1 MAQGETS
8 ITVVGNLVEEP
19 ELRYTQAGLAVTNFR
34 IASTP
39 REFDKQANEWKD
51 GESLFLR
58 CNAWRDLAEHIVGS
72 LTKGTRVI
80 VQGRLRQKSY
90 EKDGQ
95 SRTAFELEVDEIGP
109 SLRYAKVT
117 GITRSQ
123 TSRTQQDN
131 GRPASAPA
139 ASGPSTPTSGSGYDE
154 ETPF

>member
-139 ASGPSTPTSGSGYDE
+139 ASGPSTPAGGSGYDE